1 MFVENADH
9 YYTKAPISVAPDV
22 GHLLKWLMR
31 LCRVENLWSLRGM
44 QAERAGVLDER
55 PKGRGV
61 VSARRTHLQNPSIK
75 GDGVRVFLADTIA
88 LISRIFMRQRSSY
101 PKSFKAQVV
110 QECLQP
116 GATIS
121 SGAIHHGI
129 NANVIRKWLPTY
141 RDRLPATLPAFVLVK
156 TPPRRAIEEM
166 AIISLSLGDKSITVK
181 WPSSDPDGC
190 ARFISGL
197 AQ

>member
-1 MFVENADH
+1 
-9 YYTKAPISVAPDV
+9 
-22 GHLLKWLMR
+22 
-31 LCRVENLWSLRGM
+31 
-44 QAERAGVLDER
+44 
-55 PKGRGV
+55 
-61 VSARRTHLQNPSIK
+61 
-75 GDGVRVFLADTIA
+75 
-88 LISRIFMRQRSSY
+88 MRQRSSY
-101 PKSFKAQVV
+101 PKLFKAQVV

-121 SGAIHHGI
+121 SVAIHHGI

-141 RDRLPATLPAFVLVK
+141 RDRLPATLPAFVPVK

>member
-1 MFVENADH
+1 MAILFA
-9 YYTKAPISVAPDV
+9 
-22 GHLLKWLMR
+22 G
-31 LCRVENLWSLRGM
+31 G
-44 QAERAGVLDER
+44 QA
-55 PKGRGV
+55 K

-121 SGAIHHGI
+121 SVAIHHGI

-141 RDRLPATLPAFVLVK
+141 RDRLPATLPAFVPVK